1 MTSRQAAWLALAL
14 IGVCVS
20 VALPW
25 RAGPASRA
33 LLKPVVILG
42 VDGMDPGALRRG
54 SFQLEGLT
62 VEVLM
67 DTAGLQAHMAQLRA
81 AASGV
86 PPGPIA

>member
-62 VEVLM
+62 VEVLRQYGIEKPDAM
-67 DTAGLQAHMAQLRA
+67 KGTPVLR
-81 AASGV
+81 
-86 PPGPIA
+86 